1 MIFLK
6 IITFLLIIIPIN
18 AYNNESTIYFNK
30 NETTTNELV
39 EESKFL
45 RNILIAFICLP
56 IMISTLVGNMLVIL
70 AVVIVRKLH
79 TKDNANNFLIVS
91 LACSDFLVGVLVMPF
106 AFYVEIS
113 EENKYALYYFFFF

>member
-6 IITFLLIIIPIN
+6 IITFLLILIIIPIN
-18 AYNNESTIYFNK
+18 AYNNKNESTIYFNK
-30 NETTTNELV
+30 NETTTDELV

-45 RNILIAFICLP
+45 RNILLAFICLP
-56 IMISTLVGNMLVIL
+56 IMVSTLVGNMLVIL

-113 EENKYALYYFFFF
+113 EENKYAL

>member
-6 IITFLLIIIPIN
+6 IISFLLILIIIPIN
-18 AYNNESTIYFNK
+18 AYNNKNESTIYFNK
-30 NETTTNELV
+30 NETTTDELV

-45 RNILIAFICLP
+45 RNILLAFICLP
-56 IMISTLVGNMLVIL
+56 IMVSTLVGNMLVIL

-113 EENKYALYYFFFF
+113 EENKYAL